1 MIGSISWNTRPD
13 FHNPDRKR
21 NGRATDVTAIGVV
34 EVTTKRSFL
43 EVWVISLGH
52 TMTHWYP
59 ATFYLL
65 LPLIGNELGLNYSE
79 IGAILTCQY
88 LVGAISNVPGGLVVD
103 MVGQKTLLMVLSIL
117 WIGISYLLMGFT
129 HAYWLIL
136 VCSAL
141 IGIGNNLWHPA
152 AIPLLAQRF
161 PDRRGLAVAFH
172 GMGGNVGDALAPLAA
187 GLLLTVLSWRNVV
200 ILNVFPA
207 LIVSALILGYLG
219 RSSDQSATSSDKS
232 SRIKPAD
239 TLWAL
244 KTLLKNRTVV
254 MMSTSSAFRSM
265 TQTTLLTFLP
275 VFLANQMGYSP
286 IWIGGC
292 LFALQAAGFIAA
304 PIAGHLS
311 DRMGRRRIIMSSMA
325 MTAVVLLL
333 MAFLGRSTAFVLIIS
348 LLGFFLFAI
357 RAVMQAWMLDA
368 TPMNMAGTSIGIL
381 FGTQAIGAAIGPAL
395 GGILADW
402 YGLTATFYFLAFTI
416 IIANFLIYFI
426 PDRPGHRIAR
436 DSR

>member
-1 MIGSISWNTRPD
+1 
-13 FHNPDRKR
+13 
-21 NGRATDVTAIGVV
+21 
-34 EVTTKRSFL
+34 
-43 EVWVISLGH
+43 
-52 TMTHWYP
+52 
-59 ATFYLL
+59 
-65 LPLIGNELGLNYSE
+65 
-79 IGAILTCQY
+79 
-88 LVGAISNVPGGLVVD
+88 

-219 RSSDQSATSSDKS
+219 RSSDQSGTSSDKS

-381 FGTQAIGAAIGPAL
+381 FGTQSIGAAIGPAL

>member
-1 MIGSISWNTRPD
+1 MAAVNAV
-13 FHNPDRKR
+13 N
-21 NGRATDVTAIGVV
+21 
-34 EVTTKRSFL
+34 VTTRRSFL
-43 EVWVISLGH
+43 DVWVISLGH

-59 ATFYLL
+59 ATFYIL

-103 MVGQKTLLMVLSIL
+103 IVGRKTLLMALSLL
-117 WIGISYLLMGFT
+117 WVGVPYLLMGFT

-152 AIPLLAQRF
+152 AIPLLAQWF

-172 GMGGNVGDALAPLAA
+172 GMGGNVGDSLAPLAA
-187 GLLLTVLSWRNVV
+187 GVLLTVLSWRDVV

-207 LIVSALILGYLG
+207 LIVSLLIVLYLG
-219 RSSDQSATSSDKS
+219 RSSNQKEKSDDKS

-239 TLWAL
+239 TFWAL
-244 KTLLKNRTVV
+244 KTLLKNRTV
-254 MMSTSSAFRSM
+254 MMVSTSSAFRSM
-265 TQTTLLTFLP
+265 TQTALLTFLP
-275 VFLANQMGYSP
+275 IFLANEMGYSSA
-286 IWIGGC
+286 WIGGC
-292 LFALQAAGFIAA
+292 IFGLQAAGFIAA

-325 MTAVVLLL
+325 MTAIVLLL
-333 MAFLGRSTAFVLIIS
+333 MATAGRSTAFVLLIS
-348 LLGFFLFAI
+348 FLGFFLFAI

-368 TPMNMAGTSIGIL
+368 TPRNMGGTSIGIL
-381 FGTQAIGAAIGPAL
+381 FGGQAIGAAIGPAL
-395 GGILADW
+395 GGILADT
-402 YGLTATFYFLAFTI
+402 YGLIATFYFLAFTI
-416 IIANFLIYFI
+416 IIANFLIFFTPTEAGVI
-426 PDRPGHRIAR
+426 SHTRQKP
-436 DSR
+436 S

>member
-1 MIGSISWNTRPD
+1 MTAVS
-13 FHNPDRKR
+13 
-21 NGRATDVTAIGVV
+21 AVDVT
-34 EVTTKRSFL
+34 TRRSFL
-43 EVWVISLGH
+43 EVWVITLGH

-65 LPLIGNELGLNYSE
+65 LPLIGNELGLSYSE

-88 LVGAISNVPGGLVVD
+88 LAGAISNVPGGMVVD
-103 MVGQKTLLMVLSIL
+103 MVGRKTLLMALSLL
-117 WIGISYLLMGFT
+117 WVGVPYLLMGFT
-129 HAYWLIL
+129 HAYWLLLI
-136 VCSAL
+136 CSAL

-172 GMGGNVGDALAPLAA
+172 GMGGNIGDALAPLAA
-187 GLLLTVLSWRNVV
+187 GLMLTILSWRNVV
-200 ILNVFPA
+200 IINVIPA
-207 LIVSALILGYLG
+207 LIVSLLILIYLG
-219 RSSDQSATSSDKS
+219 RSSEQKEKSGEKS
-232 SRIKPAD
+232 SRIKAAD
-239 TLWAL
+239 ALLAL

-265 TQTTLLTFLP
+265 TQTALLTFLP
-275 VFLANQMGYSP
+275 IFLANQMGYSP
-286 IWIGGC
+286 VWIGGC
-292 LFALQAAGFIAA
+292 MFALQAAGFIAA

-325 MTAVVLLL
+325 MTAIVLLL
-333 MAFLGRSTAFVLIIS
+333 MAFVGRSTAFVLFIS
-348 LLGFFLFAI
+348 FLGFFLFAI
-357 RAVMQAWMLDA
+357 RAVMQAWLLDA
-368 TPMNMAGTSIGIL
+368 TPRNMGGTSIGIL

-416 IIANFLIYFI
+416 IIANFLIYFT
-426 PDRPGHRIAR
+426 PVGATDFQGKSSPT
-436 DSR
+436 

>member
-1 MIGSISWNTRPD
+1 M
-13 FHNPDRKR
+13 
-21 NGRATDVTAIGVV
+21 TAIGVV

-65 LPLIGNELGLNYSE
+65 LPLIGNELGLTYSE

-103 MVGQKTLLMVLSIL
+103 MVGQKALLMVLSIL

-161 PDRRGLAVAFH
+161 PHRRGLAVAFH

-219 RSSDQSATSSDKS
+219 RSSDQSGTSSDKS

>member
-1 MIGSISWNTRPD
+1 
-13 FHNPDRKR
+13 
-21 NGRATDVTAIGVV
+21 VTAIGVV
-34 EVTTKRSFL
+34 DVTTKRSFFD
-43 EVWVISLGH
+43 VWVISLGH

-65 LPLIGNELGLNYSE
+65 LPLIGNELGLTYSE

-219 RSSDQSATSSDKS
+219 RSSDQSGTSSDKS

-325 MTAVVLLL
+325 MTCVYRKPKPERSGDEVRPRSACEL
-333 MAFLGRSTAFVLIIS
+333 MI
-348 LLGFFLFAI
+348 
-357 RAVMQAWMLDA
+357 
-368 TPMNMAGTSIGIL
+368 
-381 FGTQAIGAAIGPAL
+381 PA
-395 GGILADW
+395 
-402 YGLTATFYFLAFTI
+402 
-416 IIANFLIYFI
+416 
-426 PDRPGHRIAR
+426 R
-436 DSR
+436 